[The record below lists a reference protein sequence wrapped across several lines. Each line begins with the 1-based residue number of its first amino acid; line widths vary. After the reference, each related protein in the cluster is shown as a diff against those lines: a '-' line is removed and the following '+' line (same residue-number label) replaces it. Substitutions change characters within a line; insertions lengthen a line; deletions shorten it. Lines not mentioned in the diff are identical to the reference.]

1 MRGCKVPGDM
11 HERAWGWLRMEEYAV
26 VMLVRM
32 YKGLGSRAIWKYLY
46 TVMIGRL
53 HWYLGGALQGGLER
67 AVEVVDH
74 C

>member
-1 MRGCKVPGDM
+1 
-11 HERAWGWLRMEEYAV
+11 MEEYAV